1 MTAIL
6 LIFGSCQYKIY
17 IFSTKEPLRDII
29 ARFFSA
35 ATPAAANTQHTA
47 VLTSRF
53 LNRSLLTFL
62 TKFRIKAASNAVTS
76 GFMPRSPCCG

>member
-17 IFSTKEPLRDII
+17 IFSTKESLRDII

-35 ATPAAANTQHTA
+35 APPAAANTQHKHHMRNIYPQTIPCNK
-47 VLTSRF
+47 L
-53 LNRSLLTFL
+53 
-62 TKFRIKAASNAVTS
+62 IKQS
-76 GFMPRSPCCG
+76 

>member
-35 ATPAAANTQHTA
+35 ATPAAANTQQ
-47 VLTSRF
+47 S
-53 LNRSLLTFL
+53 
-62 TKFRIKAASNAVTS
+62 
-76 GFMPRSPCCG
+76 